1 MADVYTRI
9 GYIKGATGATGT
21 QGAKG
26 DTGADGY
33 SPTVTVIDITGGHR
47 ITITDADGAHS
58 FDVMDG
64 TGGGASSGLSGK
76 KVVFLGDS
84 IGYGEGNND
93 HSFVDIISEKGI
105 CSSVIKECHS
115 SATIGPYEPWQ
126 QAAGYDCIAMIQT
139 QSTNIANAD
148 IVYIEYGGNDSY
160 ALETGLITLGTS
172 ADASTVTSI
181 CGYARKAIENIRAIN
196 STVEIVWLLPFIDDY
211 SLGAIASY
219 VNRDY
224 RIAVTKAIIN
234 VCSSLDVTYFGL
246 YSNLN
251 PAKNGAHII
260 NDAAGHPSE
269 AGHEVIADTVI
280 WGYPYLS
287 GPYRPLRTIT
297 VTSSGTHDGVFASL
311 ILLINQGV
319 DVEARY
325 GGMIFRVKKIDS
337 SSIVFSAVTASG
349 TTETEYVLVITASAT
364 TLYSATRSLTSV
376 PWDGGG
382 GGDDPTPDPPTPSGD
397 WETIYENNNVSIH
410 ANSDGATGYAWI
422 SQLASES
429 IPEGSSWRI
438 TVDDVTNVETASYI
452 SQLNQVG
459 IVYGESEIVFYQ
471 NSGGWIAYFP
481 TKSSGTASIKIEKEV
496 TT

>member
-1 MADVYTRI
+1 MANITLMGASYTNVP
-9 GYIKGATGATGT
+9 AVDLP
-21 QGAKG
+21 Q
-26 DTGADGY
+26 
-33 SPTVTVIDITGGHR
+33 TGG
-47 ITITDADGAHS
+47 
-58 FDVMDG
+58 G
-64 TGGGASSGLSGK
+64 TVRFYENGSSGGASSGLAGK

-84 IGYGEGNND
+84 IGYGEGNNG

-115 SATIGPYEPWQ
+115 SATVGPYQPWSEAQ
-126 QAAGYDCIAMIQT
+126 GYDCIAMIQA

-148 IVYIEYGGNDSY
+148 IVFIEYGGNDSY
-160 ALETGLITLGTS
+160 SLETGLITLGTS

-234 VCSSLDVTYFGL
+234 VCSSLDITYFGL

-297 VTSSGTHDGVFASL
+297 VTSGGTHDGVFASL
-311 ILLINQGV
+311 ILLINQRV

-325 GGMIFRVKKIDS
+325 NGLIFRVKKFDS
-337 SSIVFSAVTASG
+337 SSIVFSAITVSG
-349 TTETEYVLVITASAT
+349 TTETEYVLVITSSAT
-364 TLYSATRSLTSV
+364 TLYSTARSLTSV

-382 GGDDPTPDPPTPSGD
+382 GGDDPTPPTPSGD
-397 WETIYENNNVSIH
+397 WETIYEHNNVSIK
-410 ANSDGATGYAWI
+410 ANTDGETGYAMI

-429 IPEGSSWRI
+429 IPEGSSWRV
-438 TVDDVTNVETASYI
+438 TVDGVTNVVTASYI
-452 SQLNQVG
+452 SQLSQVG
-459 IVYGESEIVFYQ
+459 IIYGENEVIFYQ
-471 NSGGWIAYFP
+471 TSNGWIAYFT
-481 TKSSGTASIKIEKEV
+481 TKSSGTVNIKIEKEA
-496 TT
+496 TS

>member
-1 MADVYTRI
+1 MANITLMGASYTNVP
-9 GYIKGATGATGT
+9 AVDLP
-21 QGAKG
+21 Q
-26 DTGADGY
+26 
-33 SPTVTVIDITGGHR
+33 TGG
-47 ITITDADGAHS
+47 
-58 FDVMDG
+58 G
-64 TGGGASSGLSGK
+64 TVRFYENGGGGASSGLAGK

-84 IGYGEGNND
+84 IGYGEGNNG

-126 QAAGYDCIAMIQT
+126 QAQGYDCIAMIQA

-148 IVYIEYGGNDSY
+148 IVFIEYGGNDSY
-160 ALETGLITLGTS
+160 SLETGLITLGTS
-172 ADASTVTSI
+172 ADASSVTSI

-251 PAKNGAHII
+251 PTKNGAHII

-287 GPYRPLRTIT
+287 APYRPLRTIT

-325 GGMIFRVKKIDS
+325 GGMIFRVKKSDS

-349 TTETEYVLVITASAT
+349 TTETEYVLVITSSTT
-364 TLYSATRSLTSV
+364 TLYSTTRTLTSV
-376 PWDGGG
+376 PWAGGG
-382 GGDDPTPDPPTPSGD
+382 GGDDPTPPPTSGD
-397 WETIYENNNVSIH
+397 WETIYENNHVSIH
-410 ANSDGATGYAWI
+410 ANTDEVTGYAMI
-422 SQLASES
+422 SQLANES

-438 TVDDVTNVETASYI
+438 TVDGVTNVETASYI
-452 SQLNQVG
+452 AQLNKNG
-459 IVYGESEIVFYQ
+459 IAYGENEIVFYQ
-471 NSGGWIAYFP
+471 ASGGWIAYF
-481 TKSSGTASIKIEKEV
+481 TQKASGDAAIKIEKAV

>member
-1 MADVYTRI
+1 MAISKIILNGV
-9 GYIKGATGATGT
+9 T
-21 QGAKG
+21 QIDLTA
-26 DTGADGY
+26 DTVTANNLIAPNTAHGADG
-33 SPTVTVIDITGGHR
+33 
-47 ITITDADGAHS
+47 GA
-58 FDVMDG
+58 VVG
-64 TGGGASSGLSGK
+64 TASGGASSGLSGK

-84 IGYGEGNND
+84 IGYGEGNNG

-105 CSSVIKECHS
+105 CFSVIKECHS
-115 SATIGPYEPWQ
+115 SATIGPYQPWSE
-126 QAAGYDCIAMIQT
+126 AEGYDCIAMIQA

-148 IVYIEYGGNDSY
+148 IIYIEYGGNDSY
-160 ALETGLITLGTS
+160 ALENGQITLGTS

-196 STVEIVWLLPFIDDY
+196 PTIEIVWLLPFIDDY
-211 SLGAIASY
+211 SLGVIASY

-260 NDAAGHPSE
+260 NDTAGHPSE

-325 GGMIFRVKKIDS
+325 GGMIFRVKKSDS
-337 SSIVFSAVTASG
+337 SSIVFSTVTVSG
-349 TTETEYVLVITASAT
+349 TTETEYVLVITASTT

-376 PWDGGG
+376 PWEGGG
-382 GGDDPTPDPPTPSGD
+382 GGNDPTPEPPTPSGD

-410 ANSDGATGYAWI
+410 ANSGEATGYAMI

-429 IPEGSSWRI
+429 ITEGSSWRI

-452 SQLNQVG
+452 SQLGQVG
-459 IVYGESEIVFYQ
+459 IVYGESEIAFYQ
-471 NSGGWIAYFP
+471 GSGGWIAYFP
-481 TKSSGTASIKIEKEV
+481 TKTSGTVAIKIEKAV
-496 TT
+496 TS